1 MPKIHTAKFSIGQ
14 RISHKLFF
22 YRGVIFDVD
31 SEFCGD
37 EQWYEEVAKSR
48 PPKTAPWYHILP
60 DGKQHTTYVAE
71 CNLKNDSSVEEI
83 DHPLLENF
91 FDDVNEAGYVS
102 SEKFN

>member
-1 MPKIHTAKFSIGQ
+1 MPKTQNAKFSIGQ
-14 RISHKLFF
+14 RIYHKLFF

-31 SEFCGD
+31 AEFSGD
-37 EQWYEEVAKSR
+37 ERWYDEVATSR

-71 CNLKNDSSVEEI
+71 CNLRADRNVEEI
-83 DHPLLENF
+83 NHPLLKNF
-91 FDDVNEAGYVS
+91 FDDVNEIGYVS